1 MGKSAVTTTD
11 MLLLAPREGKGGGIS
26 IADTSTARYYCHSE
40 YCHSET
46 AIAVE
51 ESGVACGG
59 YAASKSRFRASL
71 RNDKAF
77 GYSVLRRGLFPAAF
91 HPSLQDQDGGHAVDG
106 LAPFFDR
113 KVGFAEKAVSFGG
126 RQALVPEMD
135 WQLEVLAE
143 IVRKRLNLL
152 GLDAF
157 GARHPQRKTNDDL
170 SHPIIANDAV
180 QEREIIFLVLAVKGV
195 QTLGGDAER
204 IRNRDPNA
212 ARSNV
217 EAEDAVGR
225 TGGIRRH
232 SGIISVRIQANRPY
246 SFDSSGRS
254 PAAAITARPSSS
266 AEKVTSAA

>member
-1 MGKSAVTTTD
+1 MGKSAVTTTN
-11 MLLLAPREGKGGGIS
+11 MLLLTPREGKGGGIS
-26 IADTSTARYYCHSE
+26 IADTSTARYYCR
-40 YCHSET
+40 SET

-59 YAASKSRFRASL
+59 YMLPAKADSALRFGMT
-71 RNDKAF
+71 KPC
-77 GYSVLRRGLFPAAF
+77 GYSVLHRGLFSAAF

-113 KVGFAEKAVSFGG
+113 KVRFAQQAVGFGG

-135 WQLEVLAE
+135 RQLEVLAE

-170 SHPIIANDAV
+170 SHPVIANDAV